1 MENYIM
7 KHDFAILIYKEE
19 DMIEY
24 NAAIKALTATKK
36 QSGWNR
42 VQGVKINKDCRIPSI
57 YHGNDWAIIMERDN
71 GKGEYTIEVQNFP
84 IKK

>member
-24 NAAIKALTATKK
+24 NAAIKALTATK
-36 QSGWNR
+36 
-42 VQGVKINKDCRIPSI
+42 NKADGTECK
-57 YHGNDWAIIMERDN
+57 A
-71 GKGEYTIEVQNFP
+71 
-84 IKK
+84 